1 MELNVLR
8 LLEKT
13 ADRFNT
19 KIAYSDSDESLSF
32 SEVTERAKRIGS
44 ALAEKI
50 PARCPVAVM
59 SGRRVH
65 TPVIFLGIVYAGC
78 FYAPMDSTQPK
89 ARLRDIL
96 SVLQPKLLI
105 ADEEGMKT
113 ARELGF
119 EGEILSAEELAAHE
133 IDQPA
138 LDERAR
144 YACADDPLYVIF
156 TSGSTGKPKGVITS
170 MMSLMCYISAYL
182 EVMKID
188 DSDVLGNQSPLDY
201 IAAVRDIYVPIFTG
215 ASMFIIPKQC
225 FMMPAELFRVMNER
239 KITAVGWSVSV
250 FTIAVKLKAFEG
262 EKPEYLRKVCFSGSV
277 MPCSALR
284 VWQKELPE
292 CKFVNQYGPTEC
304 TASCT
309 YHEVDGIVEEG
320 DTLPIGRPYRN
331 YRVFLLDDENK
342 PVKTGEQGEICVS
355 GPILALGYYNNKE
368 LTDGSFIQ
376 HPLNGAYNELIYK
389 TGDYGIF
396 DESGILWFKGRKDRQ
411 IKHLGHRVELS
422 EIENAALRLESIR
435 ECCAMYLKEKEL
447 IYLFYTGTATVK
459 EAAVHFRGIL
469 PGFMVPRK
477 LIQLEELPRLA
488 NGKTDMRTL
497 ADMMK

>member
-1 MELNVLR
+1 
-8 LLEKT
+8 
-13 ADRFNT
+13 
-19 KIAYSDSDESLSF
+19 
-32 SEVTERAKRIGS
+32 
-44 ALAEKI
+44 
-50 PARCPVAVM
+50 
-59 SGRRVH
+59 
-65 TPVIFLGIVYAGC
+65 
-78 FYAPMDSTQPK
+78 
-89 ARLRDIL
+89 
-96 SVLQPKLLI
+96 
-105 ADEEGMKT
+105 
-113 ARELGF
+113 
-119 EGEILSAEELAAHE
+119 
-133 IDQPA
+133 
-138 LDERAR
+138 
-144 YACADDPLYVIF
+144 
-156 TSGSTGKPKGVITS
+156 
-170 MMSLMCYISAYL
+170 
-182 EVMKID
+182 
-188 DSDVLGNQSPLDY
+188 
-201 IAAVRDIYVPIFTG
+201 
-215 ASMFIIPKQC
+215 
-225 FMMPAELFRVMNER
+225 
-239 KITAVGWSVSV
+239 
-250 FTIAVKLKAFEG
+250 
-262 EKPEYLRKVCFSGSV
+262 

-309 YHEVDGIVEEG
+309 YHEVEGVVEEG

-342 PVKTGEQGEICVS
+342 PVSTGEQGEICVS

-368 LTDGSFIQ
+368 LTDSSFIQ

-389 TGDYGIF
+389 TGDYGVF
-396 DESGILWFKGRKDRQ
+396 DESGVLWFKGRKDRQ